1 MIHVYYGDGKGKTTA
16 AMGLALRMLA
26 AGRRVVIVQFLKD
39 GESGEVRM
47 LSSRLGV
54 PVFAGAPTG
63 KFTWEMTNEE
73 LAAVRKAH
81 DKNLAAALDEVEA
94 SGARLLVLDEVLD
107 ALAMGLV
114 DAAAVTRV
122 LKRGTGELEVVL
134 TGRNPSED
142 IASHADY
149 LTEMVCKKHPFEQ
162 GVPSREGVEY

>member
-26 AGRRVVIVQFLKD
+26 AGGR
-39 GESGEVRM
+39 
-47 LSSRLGV
+47 
-54 PVFAGAPTG
+54 
-63 KFTWEMTNEE
+63 EE

-114 DAAAVTRV
+114 DAAAVARV

>member
-16 AMGLALRMLA
+16 ALGLALRMLA
-26 AGRRVVIVQFLKD
+26 AGGRVVIVQFLKD
-39 GESGEVRM
+39 GGSGEVCM

-54 PVFAGAPTG
+54 PVFACAPTG

-73 LAAVRKAH
+73 LAVVRKAH

-94 SGARLLVLDEVLD
+94 LGARLLVLDEVLD

-114 DAAAVTRV
+114 DESVVTRV
-122 LKRGTGELEVVL
+122 LDLGTGELEVVL

-149 LTEMVCKKHPFEQ
+149 LTEMKCRKHPFEQ

>member
-1 MIHVYYGDGKGKTTA
+1 
-16 AMGLALRMLA
+16 
-26 AGRRVVIVQFLKD
+26 
-39 GESGEVRM
+39 M
-47 LSSRLGV
+47 LSSRFGV
-54 PVFAGAPTG
+54 PVFACATTG

-73 LAAVRKAH
+73 LAAVQKAH
-81 DKNLAAALDEVEA
+81 DKNLASALDEVEA
-94 SGARLLVLDEVLD
+94 LGARLLVLDEVLD

-114 DAAAVTRV
+114 DEAAIARA
-122 LKRGTGELEVVL
+122 LKRGAGELEVVL

>member
-1 MIHVYYGDGKGKTTA
+1 
-16 AMGLALRMLA
+16 
-26 AGRRVVIVQFLKD
+26 
-39 GESGEVRM
+39 M
-47 LSSRLGV
+47 LSCRLGV
-54 PVFAGAPTG
+54 PVFAGVPTG

-114 DAAAVTRV
+114 DVAAVTRV

-162 GVPSREGVEY
+162 GVASREGVEY

>member
-1 MIHVYYGDGKGKTTA
+1 M
-16 AMGLALRMLA
+16 
-26 AGRRVVIVQFLKD
+26 
-39 GESGEVRM
+39 
-47 LSSRLGV
+47 
-54 PVFAGAPTG
+54 
-63 KFTWEMTNEE
+63 
-73 LAAVRKAH
+73 
-81 DKNLAAALDEVEA
+81 
-94 SGARLLVLDEVLD
+94 LDEVLD

-134 TGRNPSED
+134 TGRNPSEG

>member
-26 AGRRVVIVQFLKD
+26 AGGRVVIVQFLKD

-47 LSSRLGV
+47 LSGRLGA
-54 PVFAGAPTG
+54 PVFACAPMG

-73 LAAVRKAH
+73 LAAVRKTH

-114 DAAAVTRV
+114 DESVVTRV
-122 LKRGTGELEVVL
+122 LDLGTGELEVVL

>member
-26 AGRRVVIVQFLKD
+26 AGGRVVIVQFLKD
-39 GESGEVRM
+39 GKSGEVRM

-54 PVFAGAPTG
+54 PVFAGVPTG

-107 ALAMGLV
+107 ALAMGLA
-114 DAAAVTRV
+114 DTAAVARV
-122 LKRGTGELEVVL
+122 LKRATPAL
-134 TGRNPSED
+134 R
-142 IASHADY
+142 
-149 LTEMVCKKHPFEQ
+149 
-162 GVPSREGVEY
+162 VPVTLRTRILAAPRAMAVM

>member
-26 AGRRVVIVQFLKD
+26 AGGRVVVVQFLKD
-39 GESGEVRM
+39 GNSGEVRV
-47 LSSRLGV
+47 LAERFGV
-54 PVFAGAPTG
+54 PVFACAPMG
-63 KFTWEMTNEE
+63 KFTWEMTDEE
-73 LAAVRKAH
+73 LAAVQKAH
-81 DKNLAAALDEVEA
+81 DKNLVAALDEVEVL
-94 SGARLLVLDEVLD
+94 GARLLVLDEVLD

-114 DAAAVTRV
+114 DEAAIARA
-122 LKRGTGELEVVL
+122 LKRGAGELEVVL

-149 LTEMVCKKHPFEQ
+149 LTEMVCMKHPFEQ

>member
-26 AGRRVVIVQFLKD
+26 AGGRVVIVQFLKD
-39 GESGEVRM
+39 GNSGEVRM
-47 LSSRLGV
+47 FSSRLGV
-54 PVFAGAPTG
+54 PVFACAPTG

-114 DAAAVTRV
+114 DEAVVARV
-122 LKRGTGELEVVL
+122 LDLGTGELEVVL
-134 TGRNPSED
+134 TGRNPSEG

>member
-16 AMGLALRMLA
+16 AMGLARRMLA
-26 AGRRVVIVQFLKD
+26 AGGRVVIVQYLKD
-39 GESGEVRM
+39 GKSGEARM
-47 LSSRLGV
+47 LSGRLGV
-54 PVFAGAPTG
+54 PVFAGVPTG

-149 LTEMVCKKHPFEQ
+149 LTEMVCKKHPFER

>member
-26 AGRRVVIVQFLKD
+26 AGGRVVIVQFLKD
-39 GESGEVRM
+39 GGSGEVRM
-47 LSSRLGV
+47 LSSRFGV
-54 PVFAGAPTG
+54 PVFACAPTG

-94 SGARLLVLDEVLD
+94 LGAWLLVLDEVLD

-114 DAAAVTRV
+114 DESVVTRV
-122 LKRGTGELEVVL
+122 LDLGTGELEVVL

-149 LTEMVCKKHPFEQ
+149 LTEMKCRKHPFEQ

>member
-26 AGRRVVIVQFLKD
+26 AGERVVIVQYLKD
-39 GESGEVRM
+39 GGSGEVRM
-47 LSSRLGV
+47 LSDRLGV
-54 PVFAGAPTG
+54 SVFAGVPTG

-114 DAAAVTRV
+114 DAAAMTRV

>member
-1 MIHVYYGDGKGKTTA
+1 MIHVYFGDGKGKTTA

-26 AGRRVVIVQFLKD
+26 AGGRIVIVQFLKD
-39 GESGEVRM
+39 GGSGEVRM

-54 PVFAGAPTG
+54 PVFACAPTG

-114 DAAAVTRV
+114 DEVAIARA

-149 LTEMVCKKHPFEQ
+149 LTEMKCRKHPFEQ

>member
-26 AGRRVVIVQFLKD
+26 AGGRVVVVQFLKD
-39 GESGEVRM
+39 GNSGEVRV
-47 LSSRLGV
+47 LAKRFGV
-54 PVFAGAPTG
+54 PVFACAPMG
-63 KFTWEMTNEE
+63 KFTWEMTDEE
-73 LAAVRKAH
+73 LAAVQKAH
-81 DKNLAAALDEVEA
+81 DKNLESALGEVEA

-114 DAAAVTRV
+114 DEAVVTRV
-122 LKRGTGELEVVL
+122 LDLGAGELEVVL

>member
-26 AGRRVVIVQFLKD
+26 AGVRVVIVQYLKD
-39 GESGEVRM
+39 GESGEVRI
-47 LSSRLGV
+47 LSDRLGV
-54 PVFAGAPTG
+54 PVFAGVPTG

-122 LKRGTGELEVVL
+122 LERGTGELEVVL

-149 LTEMVCKKHPFEQ
+149 LTEMACKKHPFEQ

>member
-26 AGRRVVIVQFLKD
+26 AGGRVVIVQFLKD
-39 GESGEVRM
+39 GGSGEVRT

-54 PVFAGAPTG
+54 PVFACAPMG
-63 KFTWEMTNEE
+63 KFTWEMTDEE
-73 LAAVRKAH
+73 LATVREAH

-94 SGARLLVLDEVLD
+94 LGARLLVLDEALD

-114 DAAAVTRV
+114 NEAAIARA
-122 LKRGTGELEVVL
+122 LKRGAGELEVVL

-149 LTEMVCKKHPFEQ
+149 LTEMKCRKHPFEQ

>member
-1 MIHVYYGDGKGKTTA
+1 MSRFFSLLLPCRDADTDDIDVPDCLLRGASPQYEASLPWSAKSAMSMDTTIA
-16 AMGLALRMLA
+16 SRSSDLASPANSL
-26 AGRRVVIVQFLKD
+26 
-39 GESGEVRM
+39 
-47 LSSRLGV
+47 
-54 PVFAGAPTG
+54 
-63 KFTWEMTNEE
+63 
-73 LAAVRKAH
+73 
-81 DKNLAAALDEVEA
+81 EA

-122 LKRGTGELEVVL
+122 LKRGTSELEVVL

-162 GVPSREGVEY
+162 GVASREGVEY

>member
-26 AGRRVVIVQFLKD
+26 AGGRVVIVQFLKD
-39 GESGEVRM
+39 GGSGEVRM

-54 PVFAGAPTG
+54 PVFACAPMG

-81 DKNLAAALDEVEA
+81 DENLVAALDEVEA
-94 SGARLLVLDEVLD
+94 LGARLLVLDEVLD

-114 DAAAVTRV
+114 DEEAIARV
-122 LKRGTGELEVVL
+122 LKRGASELEVVL

-149 LTEMVCKKHPFEQ
+149 LTEMLCKKHPFEQ

>member
-26 AGRRVVIVQFLKD
+26 AGGRVVIVQFLKD
-39 GESGEVRM
+39 GGSGEVRM

-54 PVFAGAPTG
+54 PVFACAPMG

-73 LAAVRKAH
+73 LATVRKAH
-81 DKNLAAALDEVEA
+81 DENLVAALDEVEA
-94 SGARLLVLDEVLD
+94 LGARLLVLDEVLD

-114 DAAAVTRV
+114 DEEAITRV
-122 LKRGTGELEVVL
+122 LKMGASELEVVL

-142 IASHADY
+142 IVSRADY
-149 LTEMVCKKHPFEQ
+149 LTEMKCRKHPFEQ

>member
-1 MIHVYYGDGKGKTTA
+1 MIHVYCGDGKGKTTA

-26 AGRRVVIVQFLKD
+26 AGGRVVVVQFLKD
-39 GESGEVRM
+39 GKSGEVRT

-54 PVFAGAPTG
+54 PVFSCAPTG

-73 LAAVRKAH
+73 LAAVRKTH

-114 DAAAVTRV
+114 DESVVTRV
-122 LKRGTGELEVVL
+122 LDLGTGELEVVL

>member
-26 AGRRVVIVQFLKD
+26 AGGRVVVVQFLKD
-39 GESGEVRM
+39 GNSGEVRV
-47 LSSRLGV
+47 LAERFGV
-54 PVFAGAPTG
+54 PVFACAPTG
-63 KFTWEMTNEE
+63 KFTWEMTDEE
-73 LAAVRKAH
+73 LAAVQKAH
-81 DKNLAAALDEVEA
+81 DENLVAALDEVEA
-94 SGARLLVLDEVLD
+94 LGARLLVLDEVLD

-149 LTEMVCKKHPFEQ
+149 LTEMVCMKHPFEQ

>member
-26 AGRRVVIVQFLKD
+26 AGGRVVIVQFLKD
-39 GESGEVRM
+39 GNSGEVRM
-47 LSSRLGV
+47 LSSRFGV
-54 PVFAGAPTG
+54 PVFACAPTG

-73 LAAVRKAH
+73 LAVVRKAH
-81 DKNLAAALDEVEA
+81 DKNLASALDEVEA

-114 DAAAVTRV
+114 DEAAIARA
-122 LKRGTGELEVVL
+122 LKRGAGELEVVL

>member
-1 MIHVYYGDGKGKTTA
+1 MARGTEFAECAMEMAWHA
-16 AMGLALRMLA
+16 AIL
-26 AGRRVVIVQFLKD
+26 
-39 GESGEVRM
+39 
-47 LSSRLGV
+47 
-54 PVFAGAPTG
+54 
-63 KFTWEMTNEE
+63 
-73 LAAVRKAH
+73 
-81 DKNLAAALDEVEA
+81 
-94 SGARLLVLDEVLD
+94 LDEVLD

>member
-26 AGRRVVIVQFLKD
+26 AGGRVVVVQFLKD
-39 GESGEVRM
+39 GNSGEVRV
-47 LSSRLGV
+47 LAERFGV
-54 PVFAGAPTG
+54 PVFACAPMG
-63 KFTWEMTNEE
+63 KFTWEMTDEE
-73 LAAVRKAH
+73 LAAVQKAH
-81 DKNLAAALDEVEA
+81 DKNLTSALGEVEA
-94 SGARLLVLDEVLD
+94 SGVRLLVLDEVLD

-114 DAAAVTRV
+114 DEAAIARA
-122 LKRGTGELEVVL
+122 LKRGAGELEVVL

>member
-26 AGRRVVIVQFLKD
+26 AGGRVVVVQFLKD
-39 GESGEVRM
+39 GNSGEVRV
-47 LSSRLGV
+47 LAERFGV
-54 PVFAGAPTG
+54 PVFACAPMG
-63 KFTWEMTNEE
+63 KFTWEMTDEE
-73 LAAVRKAH
+73 LAAVQKAH
-81 DKNLAAALDEVEA
+81 DKNLTSALGEVEA

-114 DAAAVTRV
+114 DEAAIARA
-122 LKRGTGELEVVL
+122 LKRGAGELEVVL

>member
-26 AGRRVVIVQFLKD
+26 AGGRVVIVQFLKD
-39 GESGEVRM
+39 GGSGEVCM

-54 PVFAGAPTG
+54 PVFACAPTG

-73 LAAVRKAH
+73 LAVVRKAH

-94 SGARLLVLDEVLD
+94 LGARLLVLDEVLD

-114 DAAAVTRV
+114 DEAVVTRV
-122 LKRGTGELEVVL
+122 LDLGAGELEVVL

>member
-26 AGRRVVIVQFLKD
+26 AGGRVVVVQFLKD
-39 GESGEVRM
+39 GKSGEARV
-47 LSSRLGV
+47 LAERLGV
-54 PVFAGAPTG
+54 PVFACAPTG

-73 LAAVRKAH
+73 LAAVRKTH

-94 SGARLLVLDEVLD
+94 SGARLLVLDEALD

-114 DAAAVTRV
+114 DEAAIARA
-122 LKRGTGELEVVL
+122 LKRGAGELEVVL